1 MKIETK
7 YLIVDTIG
15 LVLIFCLSLTSA
27 IAQCSAERDN
37 KRLTEIIERQKKL
50 IEKYKQFEDIS
61 VQIYINQVDS
71 TGDTFDSSDDGVLFW
86 NTLSEIDSLRNLKQF
101 HIIYILKLDKG
112 STVRENSRVLTITDE
127 SLKIKTKH
135 ESV

>member
-1 MKIETK
+1 MKSETRHF
-7 YLIVDTIG
+7 ITETIG
-15 LVLIFCLSLTSA
+15 VILIILLSITSA
-27 IAQCSAERDN
+27 LAHRS
-37 KRLTEIIERQKKL
+37 TENDKKQLIKIIERQKKL

-71 TGDTFDSSDDGVLFW
+71 TGDCFDGSDDGVLFW
-86 NTLSEIDSLRNLKQF
+86 NTLSEIDSLKNLKQSHDLLF
-101 HIIYILKLDKG
+101 KLDKD

>member
-1 MKIETK
+1 MKHETK
-7 YLIVDTIG
+7 HLIVGMIG
-15 LVLIFCLSLTSA
+15 LVLIICLLATSVT
-27 IAQCSAERDN
+27 AQCSTDSNN

-86 NTLSEIDSLRNLKQF
+86 NTLSEIDSLKNLKQSHDLHF
-101 HIIYILKLDKG
+101 RLDKD

>member
-1 MKIETK
+1 MKMETK
-7 YLIVDTIG
+7 YLTVDTIG

-27 IAQCSAERDN
+27 IAQCSTERDN
-37 KRLTEIIERQKKL
+37 KQLTEIIERQKKL

>member
-1 MKIETK
+1 MKSETRHF
-7 YLIVDTIG
+7 ITETIG
-15 LVLIFCLSLTSA
+15 VILIILLSITSA
-27 IAQCSAERDN
+27 LAHRS
-37 KRLTEIIERQKKL
+37 TENDKKQLIKIIEKQKKL

-71 TGDTFDSSDDGVLFW
+71 TGDTFDECDDGVLFW
-86 NTLSEIDSLRNLKQF
+86 NTLSKIDSLKNLKQSHDLHF
-101 HIIYILKLDKG
+101 KLDKD

>member
-1 MKIETK
+1 MKMETK

-27 IAQCSAERDN
+27 LAQCSTERDN

-71 TGDTFDSSDDGVLFW
+71 TGDTFDGSDDGVLFW
-86 NTLSEIDSLRNLKQF
+86 NTLSEIDSLRNLK
-101 HIIYILKLDKG
+101 
-112 STVRENSRVLTITDE
+112 
-127 SLKIKTKH
+127 
-135 ESV
+135 